1 MQSLHESETSSEQR
15 DLTEDELSTRT
26 KLISDLEKNTFFS
39 EICWR
44 QKSRAM
50 WLKEGDK
57 NMKYFHK
64 VANSHRRHNTVH
76 HLSIN
81 GVLSTDQDAIKDHIS
96 CFYKNLYI
104 EETIRRPILDD
115 LHFDSISSEEA
126 VWLERPFENDEIF
139 NVVSNM
145 NGDKSLGPDGFSM
158 TFYHACWPFLQ
169 DDVLAVFAKF
179 HEYGSFQRSLN
190 TTFLSLIPK
199 RANAVEVKDFRPI
212 SLVGSVYKI
221 LAKVL
226 ANRLSSVLSTIIS
239 PSQNAFVQGRQ
250 ITDSVLVENECLDS
264 RLKEG
269 VPGVICKL
277 DVEKAYDH
285 VNWNFLLYL
294 LERCGFCLKWRKW
307 IHYCISTT
315 RFSILINGSP
325 EGFFGSSRG
334 IRQGDS
340 LSPLLFAI
348 VMEALSRMMNRAVEN
363 GLLSDFKVGSR
374 DTHWVDMSHLL
385 FTDDTLIFSDANP
398 EHIFNLRLLF
408 TWFEAISGLRINFN
422 KSEMVPIGNVVN
434 MASLAAIMGCKT
446 ISLPMNYLGLPLGAN
461 FKSKSIWDPILE
473 KMERKLSGWQRM
485 YLSKG
490 GRVTLIKSTL
500 FSLPTY
506 FMSLFP
512 IPVFVA
518 RRIDKIQ
525 RDFLWGGMGDEK
537 KFHLVKWS

>member
-15 DLTEDELSTRT
+15 DLTEDELSART

-104 EETIRRPILDD
+104 EETIRRPLLDD

-190 TTFLSLIPK
+190 TTF
-199 RANAVEVKDFRPI
+199 FI
-212 SLVGSVYKI
+212 SYS
-221 LAKVL
+221 
-226 ANRLSSVLSTIIS
+226 
-239 PSQNAFVQGRQ
+239 
-250 ITDSVLVENECLDS
+250 
-264 RLKEG
+264 
-269 VPGVICKL
+269 
-277 DVEKAYDH
+277 
-285 VNWNFLLYL
+285 
-294 LERCGFCLKWRKW
+294 
-307 IHYCISTT
+307 
-315 RFSILINGSP
+315 
-325 EGFFGSSRG
+325 
-334 IRQGDS
+334 
-340 LSPLLFAI
+340 
-348 VMEALSRMMNRAVEN
+348 
-363 GLLSDFKVGSR
+363 
-374 DTHWVDMSHLL
+374 
-385 FTDDTLIFSDANP
+385 
-398 EHIFNLRLLF
+398 
-408 TWFEAISGLRINFN
+408 
-422 KSEMVPIGNVVN
+422 
-434 MASLAAIMGCKT
+434 
-446 ISLPMNYLGLPLGAN
+446 
-461 FKSKSIWDPILE
+461 
-473 KMERKLSGWQRM
+473 
-485 YLSKG
+485 
-490 GRVTLIKSTL
+490 
-500 FSLPTY
+500 
-506 FMSLFP
+506 
-512 IPVFVA
+512 
-518 RRIDKIQ
+518 
-525 RDFLWGGMGDEK
+525 
-537 KFHLVKWS
+537 